1 MSQIIKKN
9 WTFIDYEELFTVPA
23 DVMDDVYTVM
33 MDSNPEQLDYIF
45 DRRERID
52 NRKEYEE

>member
-1 MSQIIKKN
+1 
-9 WTFIDYEELFTVPA
+9 
-23 DVMDDVYTVM
+23 MDDVYTVM